1 MASLIRRS
9 MKVTPVNPVDTS
21 TQYQDYLKNRKP
33 GSTPEKKKPGCNGLN
48 FKEMVLKEINK
59 K

>member
-1 MASLIRRS
+1 
-9 MKVTPVNPVDTS
+9 MKIKPVNPVDTS

-33 GSTPEKKKPGCNGLN
+33 GSTPSKKKPVYTGPN
-48 FKEMVLKEINK
+48 FKEMVLKELNK